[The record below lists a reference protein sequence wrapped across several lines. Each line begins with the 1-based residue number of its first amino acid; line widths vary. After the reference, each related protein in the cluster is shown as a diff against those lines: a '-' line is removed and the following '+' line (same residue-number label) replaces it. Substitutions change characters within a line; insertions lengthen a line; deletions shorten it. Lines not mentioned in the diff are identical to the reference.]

1 MNRYDRL
8 MQRILAGEKILIDGA
23 TGHELFARG
32 VPRADYGWS
41 GGAALTHPDVL
52 RAIHED
58 YIDLGASVVIANT
71 FATSRHICRD
81 AGIEDQFEFLNRRS
95 VELAVEARDGKAA
108 ELALEQEQEQEQQAE
123 QVLVAGGIS
132 HWSFS
137 GEHPSLTE
145 LRRNMEDEAAI
156 MADAGA
162 DLLMLEM
169 MVDIERLLIVLQS
182 ALKTGLPV
190 WPGFSVKADKH
201 GNTILWDGPLFVD
214 ALDAIA
220 DSNVPLISIMHS
232 NVEFVEPAISVLQSK
247 WGGPI
252 GVYADAGKG
261 DKITPAEYA
270 GLAEGWLDQGVSVI
284 GTCCGF
290 GVDYIKALQPVVT
303 AANQKA

>member
-108 ELALEQEQEQEQQAE
+108 ELALEH
-123 QVLVAGGIS
+123 G
-132 HWSFS
+132 HR
-137 GEHPSLTE
+137 TT
-145 LRRNMEDEAAI
+145 
-156 MADAGA
+156 
-162 DLLMLEM
+162 
-169 MVDIERLLIVLQS
+169 VDRS
-182 ALKTGLPV
+182 A
-190 WPGFSVKADKH
+190 
-201 GNTILWDGPLFVD
+201 
-214 ALDAIA
+214 
-220 DSNVPLISIMHS
+220 
-232 NVEFVEPAISVLQSK
+232 
-247 WGGPI
+247 
-252 GVYADAGKG
+252 
-261 DKITPAEYA
+261 
-270 GLAEGWLDQGVSVI
+270 I
-284 GTCCGF
+284 GTKNRIA
-290 GVDYIKALQPVVT
+290 GVARV
-303 AANQKA
+303 